1 MKFIKFSKTGWL
13 ILATGIFIVVLAGLG
28 IARSQQLQEQGKI
41 KDELDISQKTLSNLQ
56 ITDLTKQLAELKQ
69 KADEGQVQ
77 LNDAKQKLDQTV
89 VSVEVT
95 DEFFSIAKYCSVRVM
110 SISTTPIIPNA
121 YEGIGLSTTSVTA
134 VAEGTLPDLI
144 NFVISINNDFTT
156 GLVQST
162 QINIPLPDSGDTPSA
177 SVQVI
182 VYSYEG

>member
-28 IARSQQLQEQGKI
+28 ITRSGQLQEQGKI
-41 KDELDISQKTLSNLQ
+41 KDELSISQKTLSNLQ
-56 ITDLTKQLAELKQ
+56 VKDLIKQLDELQQ

-77 LNDAKQKLDQTV
+77 LNEAKQKLDQTL

-95 DEFFSIAKYCSVRVM
+95 DEFFSIATYCGVKVM
-110 SISTTPIIPNA
+110 SISTSPIIPNA
-121 YEGIGLSTTSVTA
+121 FEGIGLDTTSVTA
-134 VAEGTLPDLI
+134 VAEGALPDLI
-144 NFVISINNDFTT
+144 NFVVSINNDFTT

-162 QINIPLPDSGDTPSA
+162 QINIPPPDSGDTPSA

-182 VYSYEG
+182 VYSYKG